1 MVQNEIRYVIE
12 DTFLSK
18 KKNKTKQNKLL
29 LIINY

>member
-18 KKNKTKQNKLL
+18 KKTKQKKLL

>member
-18 KKNKTKQNKLL
+18 KTKQNKTKQI
-29 LIINY
+29 IINY

>member
-18 KKNKTKQNKLL
+18 RKKQNKTKQI
-29 LIINY
+29 IIN